1 MESLH
6 LQQPDMDVAQ
16 ACEAFGVSRSGYYAH
31 RRKPLAK
38 RRVQDSE
45 LAPQVRDAFLASR
58 GSYGSPRVMHALRRK
73 GLRLGKA
80 RISRLMR
87 EQGCQVARKRRFVP
101 KTTVAAPD
109 SPVSPNRL
117 LDRPATS
124 RPDEVWVTDITYLP
138 TAEGWLYL
146 AAEMDLHSRRIL
158 GWSTGE
164 SLAADLARG
173 ALDQALQAR
182 PQAPLA
188 ELLHHSDRGCQYT
201 SAGFRSDLSLRGIH
215 QSMSRRGNCYDNAAM
230 ESFWATLKAECFGRT
245 VPATRAQARMMVF
258 DYIETFYNPARLHSS
273 LGFQSPVEYEQS
285 LNRY

>member
-1 MESLH
+1 METLR
-6 LQQPDMDVAQ
+6 LQQPDMDVAG

-31 RRKPLAK
+31 RRKPLGK
-38 RRVQDSE
+38 RRVQDAG
-45 LAPQVRDAFLASR
+45 LGPQVRQAFLAGR

-73 GLRLGKA
+73 GLFHGKA

-87 EQGCQVARKRRFVP
+87 EQGCRVAQKRRFVP
-101 KTTVAAPD
+101 KTTVAAAG

-117 LDRPATS
+117 LERPATS
-124 RPDEVWVTDITYLP
+124 RPDEVWVTDITYLA

-164 SLAADLARG
+164 SLATGLTER
-173 ALDQALQAR
+173 ALEQALRAR
-182 PQAPLA
+182 AAAWLPG
-188 ELLHHSDRGCQYT
+188 LLHHSDRGCQYT
-201 SAGFRSDLSLRGIH
+201 SAAFRKQLSLRGID

-245 VPATRAQARMMVF
+245 IPATRAQARMMVF
-258 DYIETFYNPARLHSS
+258 NYIETFYNPARLHSS
-273 LGFQSPVEYEQS
+273 PGFQSPVEYEQS
-285 LNRY
+285 LNRN